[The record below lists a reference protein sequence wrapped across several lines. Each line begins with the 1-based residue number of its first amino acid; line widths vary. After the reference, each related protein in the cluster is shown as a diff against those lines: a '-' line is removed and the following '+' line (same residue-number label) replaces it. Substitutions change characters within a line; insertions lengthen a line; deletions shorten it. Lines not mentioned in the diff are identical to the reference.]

1 MTRFTLGA
9 RAALEG
15 TRLLAFETTGSTNAE
30 ALTLAR
36 SGEQGPIWLV
46 TDQQSA
52 GRGRRN
58 RAWSSPKG
66 NLACSVL
73 EVLPVAPPVAATLGF
88 AAGLALE
95 AALDRIS
102 VEARLRADGADPLQF
117 RLKWPNDV
125 LASGRKL
132 SGILLEADA
141 GAPDKLAL
149 VVGIGVNVVAAPEG
163 LPYPATSLRDAGV
176 NASAEDLFAALSDAW
191 AEFRGVWNLG
201 RGFDDIRRRWL
212 ERAHGIG
219 ERVSINTGSAT
230 VEGIFDTIDE
240 SGCMIVVTKDNRRVS
255 VAAGDV
261 YFGIARSVGAA

>member
-1 MTRFTLGA
+1 MASFTLGP
-9 RAALEG
+9 RAASVG

-30 ALTLAR
+30 ALALAR

-102 VEARLRADGADPLQF
+102 LEARLRAGGADPLQF

-125 LASGRKL
+125 LAGGRKL

-141 GAPDKLAL
+141 GAPERLAL

-163 LPYPATSLRDAGV
+163 LPYPATSLRDVGV
-176 NASAEDLFAALSDAW
+176 SASAEDLFAALSDAW
-191 AEFRGVWNLG
+191 AEFRGLWNLG
-201 RGFDDIRRRWL
+201 KGFEDIRRRWL
-212 ERAHGIG
+212 ERAHGVG

-240 SGCMIVVTKDNRRVS
+240 SGCMIVATSDNRRIP

-261 YFGIARSVGAA
+261 YFGGARSAGAA